1 MPKRLEE
8 TVGLM
13 LSEDYKDR
21 LKAEYWQLKLRYN
34 DLHEFLIKYEAGMEI
49 ISPPEKSKL
58 MQLQARVMEKYL
70 KLLEERAVLEGM
82 DLESGDV

>member
-1 MPKRLEE
+1 MSKRLAE

-21 LKAEYWQLKLRYN
+21 LKAEYWQVKLRYN
-34 DLHEFLIKYEAGMEI
+34 DLHEFLIKYEAGMET
-49 ISPPEKSKL
+49 ISPPEKSQL

-70 KLLEERAVLEGM
+70 KLLEERAMLEGVA
-82 DLESGDV
+82 LEG